1 MIMLNQGR
9 IVDVSYNEKRQSFI
23 LNIDCAYLSSSFID
37 NSKIKYSYISSME
50 IKDKHKDKNLTLEK
64 LQQWR
69 DEQTILGFFFS
80 EEGNPI
86 CVYDGKE
93 LHPLAKQNTIPLS
106 FFNNKYIKGYE
117 NILRWGKIGFLT
129 SSTFVLTG
137 MLLSK
142 NLETTP
148 QIIDLLALILKS
160 TLFFSTIG
168 LSMIIS
174 NYFSLREI
182 KKIIKNEYNPSIF
195 KDHQIS
201 NSIHDVFRRK
211 FTFNRK
217 NIDKEDVISAINDSN
232 LNATDKL
239 LLQGIYDN
247 KKDKLTMDDI
257 SKIANQYLRSK
268 K

>member
-1 MIMLNQGR
+1 MIMLNQGK
-9 IVDVSYNEKRQSFI
+9 IIDVSYNEKRKSFI

-50 IKDKHKDKNLTLEK
+50 IKDKHKDTNLTLEK

-69 DEQTILGFFFS
+69 DEQTVMGFFFS
-80 EEGNPI
+80 EGGDPI

-93 LHPLAKQNTIPLS
+93 LHPLAKQNAIPLS

-168 LSMIIS
+168 LGMIFS
-174 NYFSLREI
+174 NYLSLREI
-182 KKIIKNEYNPSIF
+182 KKIIRNEYDPSIF
-195 KDHQIS
+195 KDHQLS

-217 NIDKEDVISAINDSN
+217 NIDKEEVISAINDSN